1 MHEDK
6 VHEDKVHE
14 YKVHGQGVVVVQLRR
29 HKWLGL

>member
-1 MHEDK
+1 M
-6 VHEDKVHE
+6 HEDKVHE